1 MGLRQTTD
9 TDMMF
14 RYKHLFRLVNAGAL
28 AMTSCLPL
36 RDTGVVRPEDGSDL
50 TAVASTQT
58 PEVFEGADVTL
69 AADAV
74 GGTPIPERPN
84 SLST

>member
-9 TDMMF
+9 TDMIYHD
-14 RYKHLFRLVNAGAL
+14 RHTLRLVVAGAL
-28 AMTSCLPL
+28 AIASCVPL
-36 RDTGVVRPEDGSDL
+36 RDAGVVSPDDESDL
-50 TAVASTQT
+50 TVIASTQT
-58 PEVFEGADVTL
+58 PKVFEGTTVTF